1 MKEFVQIFLIT
12 FLLFIVNFKITLILI
27 IILGI
32 FGVIYLKI
40 FVEPL
45 RKKVEVSFFER
56 GLKGKIINQVFNSI
70 VEIKL
75 YQKTSFFLNKLRNTL
90 EREFGATVFLDIIGK
105 LPKLLIE
112 IFIVLAFVFSVI
124 YATTIGLKIDAVIAL
139 LGLYFFAALRIYPS
153 ANNII
158 TQKLFLVN
166 GSVSANKIM
175 DELSSSRNNENKIQ
189 SNLKKHNFK
198 GAIKIKKL
206 NFNYPNRDKI
216 LHDINIEIRKNEIV
230 GFIGE
235 TGSGKS
241 TLIKLIMGL
250 IDNKNGDIL
259 IDEIPIKEIRQQWQK
274 NIGYIPQNYNL
285 FDESILENIVFGE
298 KRENIDLFKI
308 NNLTKNLNL
317 DHFISNLPKK
327 IETLIGPNAKKI
339 SGGQAQRI
347 VIARALYNDP
357 EIIILDEATNALDSD
372 TEKQI
377 LNYFYSLK
385 NKTIIIITHNEKIL
399 QNCDKIYQIVDGK
412 IKTQ

>member
-1 MKEFVQIFLIT
+1 FSTLLNKNLILEKLKFNDTLYSLSSDFLFSDNFIFLFSVFIIIFFILKTLITILFHIFEAKLFNNLKINLGSDLFGIYLNKNYLFHTTNNPIILSRNITSEANSTVNYLKSLVIILKEFVQIFLIT

-27 IILGI
+27 IVLGI

-158 TQKLFLVN
+158 TQ
-166 GSVSANKIM
+166 
-175 DELSSSRNNENKIQ
+175 
-189 SNLKKHNFK
+189 
-198 GAIKIKKL
+198 
-206 NFNYPNRDKI
+206 
-216 LHDINIEIRKNEIV
+216 
-230 GFIGE
+230 
-235 TGSGKS
+235 
-241 TLIKLIMGL
+241 
-250 IDNKNGDIL
+250 
-259 IDEIPIKEIRQQWQK
+259 
-274 NIGYIPQNYNL
+274 
-285 FDESILENIVFGE
+285 
-298 KRENIDLFKI
+298 
-308 NNLTKNLNL
+308 
-317 DHFISNLPKK
+317 
-327 IETLIGPNAKKI
+327 
-339 SGGQAQRI
+339 
-347 VIARALYNDP
+347 
-357 EIIILDEATNALDSD
+357 
-372 TEKQI
+372 
-377 LNYFYSLK
+377 
-385 NKTIIIITHNEKIL
+385 
-399 QNCDKIYQIVDGK
+399 
-412 IKTQ
+412 